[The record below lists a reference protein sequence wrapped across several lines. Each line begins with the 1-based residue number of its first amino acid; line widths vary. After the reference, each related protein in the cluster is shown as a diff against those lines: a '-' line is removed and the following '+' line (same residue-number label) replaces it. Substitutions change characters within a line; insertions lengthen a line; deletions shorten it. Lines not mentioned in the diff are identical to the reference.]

1 MTNKL
6 LGEKMLAEHTV
17 TKQQLREALGR
28 QRLHGGRLGQ
38 NLMALGYLSEDQLE
52 HFFHRTPP
60 VVDSLAATGLTFEFV
75 ADLCLKHTLHMGEF
89 RLADLAERL
98 GLPSSMIDEVI
109 EFLRREKMIEVRSAT
124 QFVKS
129 SFRFII
135 TETGKVRA
143 GELLDIC
150 HYAGRAPVTLDAY
163 REMVECQSIRN
174 IFVGEEAAR
183 AAFSEIVISDQLV
196 HRIGPAISSGAPI
209 FIYGPPG
216 NGKTTIAEAIG
227 RALPETIYIP
237 YAVQVGG
244 EVVVVFDPVNH
255 TPVDDPSPLP
265 QSGDDSTTEAA
276 DRRWIKIRRPV
287 IITGGELTMRML
299 DLEFNPIAK
308 FYEAPLQMK
317 ANNGLFIVDDFGR
330 QQISPQQLLNR
341 WIVNLDRQIDFLALH
356 TGMKFEIPV
365 DQLVIFATN
374 LEPRTLVDEAFLRRM
389 RYKIKIDH
397 PTDSE
402 FRKIFRRVCEM
413 NGLDYED
420 SFCDYLIEHWYRRRS
435 FPLNACHPRDLIGHV
450 LDHSR
455 YAGKPPKVTREA
467 LDRACENYFV
477 EM

>member
-1 MTNKL
+1 MTSKL
-6 LGEKMLAEHTV
+6 LGEKMVAEQVV

-38 NLMALGYLSEDQLE
+38 NLVALGYLSEDQLSK
-52 HFFHRTPP
+52 FFHHIPP
-60 VVDSLAATGLTFEFV
+60 APDNLAATGLNFEFI
-75 ADLCLKHTLHMGEF
+75 ADLALKHILHIGEF
-89 RLADLAERL
+89 RLSDLAERI
-98 GLPSSMIDEVI
+98 GLPASMLDEII
-109 EFLRREKMIEVRSAT
+109 EFLRREKLVEVRSAS

-135 TETGKVRA
+135 TETGKIRA
-143 GELLDIC
+143 GELLEIC

-163 REMVECQSIRN
+163 REMVEGQSIRN
-174 IFVGEEAAR
+174 IFVDEEAAR
-183 AAFSEIVISDQLV
+183 AAFAEIVISDRLV
-196 HRIGPAISSGAPI
+196 HRLGPAISSGAPI
-209 FIYGPPG
+209 FVYGPPG

-227 RALPETIYIP
+227 NALPETIYIP
-237 YAVQVGG
+237 YAVQIEG
-244 EVVVVFDPVNH
+244 EIVAVFDPVNH
-255 TPVDDPSPLP
+255 SPVKEPAAAS
-265 QSGDDSTTEAA
+265 QNSGDSSQEAI
-276 DRRWIKIRRPV
+276 DRRWVKIRRPV

-308 FYEAPLQMK
+308 FYQAPLQMK

-356 TGMKFEIPV
+356 TGMKFEIPF

-402 FRKIFRRVCEM
+402 FRRIFQRVCAA
-413 NGLDYED
+413 NSIDYED
-420 SFCDYLIEHWYRRRS
+420 ALCDYLIEHWYRRHGL
-435 FPLNACHPRDLIGHV
+435 PLNACHPRDLVGHI

-455 YAGKPPKVTREA
+455 YAGRPPQLSREA